1 MTAPPQPPHP
11 SLNMNSQTH
20 LLPWLAGSL
29 MLSILPAHGA
39 VIVDLGPGLSSPPV
53 ALGGYALT
61 PFPDDPRDN
70 FTQVASVPSPLGG
83 TVEFSPDV
91 SLRELGDGWDTWSHG
106 YAGDVYVAEG
116 QATLSLTLPA
126 GTAAFSFYVQ
136 PDAWDLFEFQVSA
149 GGSTSAAFTV
159 DGDAGARYVGLYS
172 TDPGQPLSQVWIEN
186 TDGQA
191 GGFAVGEFA
200 IAVVPE
206 PEGSLALG
214 GLGCL
219 ALAAWRARRRDQ
231 ETANPQQPSRST

>member
-1 MTAPPQPPHP
+1 
-11 SLNMNSQTH
+11 MNSQTH
-20 LLPWLAGSL
+20 LLPSLAGSL
-29 MLSILPAHGA
+29 MLSILPTHGA
-39 VIVDLGPGLSSPPV
+39 VVVDL
-53 ALGGYALT
+53 
-61 PFPDDPRDN
+61 
-70 FTQVASVPSPLGG
+70 
-83 TVEFSPDV
+83 SPDV

-159 DGDAGARYVGLYS
+159 DGDSGARYVGIYS
-172 TDPGQPLSQVWIEN
+172 TDPGQPLTQVWIEN
-186 TDGQA
+186 TDARA